1 MTARPLVRAAVGA
14 ALATLGLGGAGAGG
28 GRAPDLVFVSS
39 REGDYALYGR
49 WPDGREA
56 RLTPRPRGDGSSARR
71 LFFQV
76 EPAWSPDGRLIAF
89 SSMRYGSFDI
99 FVMRADGSGT
109 RRLTRSREHDSRP
122 SWSPDGARIVF
133 DRGQWGDLY
142 VINAD
147 GTGAHRITRDPA
159 QETDPAWSPDGRW
172 IAYVRRER
180 GSRVHEIWLVGPAGN
195 RPHPVTRLGR
205 GSYSPAWSPDGKRL
219 AFASNTGDT
228 TWGIY
233 EVGVGGDRLRLLVR
247 PRGDGSFEP
256 AWSPDGRRLA
266 FTHGGVVVVR
276 DAAGRE
282 VARTL
287 GGNDSSP
294 AWRPRPAVN
303 SGP

>member
-1 MTARPLVRAAVGA
+1 MTARPLARAAAPA
-14 ALATLGLGGAGAGG
+14 ALAALLLTWAGAAPAARG
-28 GRAPDLVFVSS
+28 APDLVFVSS

-56 RLTPRPRGDGSSARR
+56 RLTPRARADGSSARR

-122 SWSPDGARIVF
+122 SFSPDGSRIVF
-133 DRGQWGDLY
+133 DRGEWGDLY

-147 GTGAHRITRDPA
+147 GSGLHRITRDPA

-180 GSRVHEIWLVGPAGN
+180 GTRVHEIWLVGPGGERA
-195 RPHPVTRLGR
+195 HPLTRLGA
-205 GSYSPAWSPDGKRL
+205 GSYSPAWSPDSRRL
-219 AFASNTGDT
+219 AFASNAGSRS
-228 TWGIY
+228 WGIY
-233 EVGVGGDRLRLLVR
+233 EVAVDGRGLRLLVR
-247 PRGDGSFEP
+247 PQGDGSFEP
-256 AWSPDGRRLA
+256 AWSPDGTRLA
-266 FTHGGVVVVR
+266 FTQGGAVVVQ

-282 VARTL
+282 VARSR
-287 GGNDSSP
+287 GDNDSSP
-294 AWRPRPAVN
+294 AWRPEERPR
-303 SGP
+303 P